1 MSPMK
6 GRRARRGAARA
17 RFFPA
22 HLNLH
27 DLPVRPGML
36 LAMADQHRGPWRAT
50 HLRSSSS
57 SCLVG
62 GRGGGEWAAG
72 RRAGMSARENTQQT
86 STPEKTSPPPLARR
100 ALVLTSGVHAPRV
113 SSSPYESSAI
123 WRIMRRF
130 CCRTAALYRAE
141 WRIANHNSACDELKG
156 RCNTTC
162 QARRSS
168 ST

>member
-86 STPEKTSPPPLARR
+86 STPEKTSPPPPRAARPCAHVWRPRAARELLSIRVLRHLAHH
-100 ALVLTSGVHAPRV
+100 AAVLLPHSGPLQ
-113 SSSPYESSAI
+113 S
-123 WRIMRRF
+123 
-130 CCRTAALYRAE
+130 
-141 WRIANHNSACDELKG
+141 
-156 RCNTTC
+156 
-162 QARRSS
+162 
-168 ST
+168 